1 MANPEGAHL
10 SWARNVLRPSSPLI
24 KGRVGA
30 AATPPMA
37 GDNDLGHIGRFATGH
52 GLARLDRGAAE
63 DLAGFSR

>member
-1 MANPEGAHL
+1 
-10 SWARNVLRPSSPLI
+10 
-24 KGRVGA
+24 
-30 AATPPMA
+30 MA